1 MAKKILHIIT
11 SPRGEAS
18 VSKKLG
24 NTIVDKIKT
33 KYPGSIVKE
42 RDLTTILFPHLNEVQ
57 IGSWFIPAENR
68 LPEHEKAIKI
78 SEEAIAEIQEADIC
92 VIGTPLYNFAIPST
106 LKAYLDHIARP
117 GIAFRYTEAGPEGLI
132 KNKKVYL
139 AFTSGG
145 VYSEGALQSYD
156 FVVPYLQKVLGFM
169 GMNDISV
176 FRAEGLNVPE
186 VQDTALQ
193 KGIESIVID

>member
-1 MAKKILHIIT
+1 MAKKVLHIIT

-24 NTIVDKIKT
+24 NAIVGRIQI
-33 KYPGSIVKE
+33 KYPGSMVKE
-42 RDLTTILFPHLNEVQ
+42 RDLTTNLFPHLDEVQ
-57 IGSWFIPAENR
+57 IGSWFMNAENR
-68 LPEHEKAIKI
+68 LPEHDKAIKI
-78 SEEAIAEIQEADIC
+78 SEEVIAEIQEADIC
-92 VIGTPLYNFAIPST
+92 VIGAPLYNFAIPST

-117 GIAFRYTEAGPEGLI
+117 GIAFRYTENGPEGLI
-132 KNKKVYL
+132 RNKKVYL

-145 VYSEGALQSYD
+145 VYSEGPFQSYD

-169 GMNDISV
+169 GMNDISI
-176 FRAEGLNVPE
+176 FRAEGLNVPT

-193 KGIESIVID
+193 KGIESIIID